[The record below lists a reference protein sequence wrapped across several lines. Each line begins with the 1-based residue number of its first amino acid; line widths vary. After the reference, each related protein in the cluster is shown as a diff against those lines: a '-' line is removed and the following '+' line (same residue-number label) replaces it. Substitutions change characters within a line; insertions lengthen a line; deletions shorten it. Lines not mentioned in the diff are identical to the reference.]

1 MKFSR
6 INVHNVHE
14 LVPHWAIDPFVLA
27 RHLDD
32 LFSTERGSQIAPT
45 GPALYKSLDFW
56 IEVDALAS
64 PPTVRVCTPDD
75 HVNLNGH
82 LIITCSSMA
91 HERAQI
97 DVPLNPIFKGYEHL
111 AGTYSVY
118 MHSFQTEVPLGY
130 VGMTKQ
136 RWFER
141 YAQHISSARTGSPFL
156 FHQALRKH
164 HEEQVLHKVFM
175 CELDHD
181 RALEYEEEWVGMFGL
196 YPLGLNM
203 IPGGRA
209 GFAYLAKL
217 GLEARSA
224 EARDSFVEQ
233 LSTRESLEGR
243 PNPLCAAR
251 WENDSSYVERV
262 VCGHSGRL
270 TVEQVQLIRLGASLG
285 KSLSTLAAETAA
297 RNVRQVQNVLA
308 GRTYARIKKG
318 G

>member
-1 MKFSR
+1 MKFNR

-14 LVPHWAIDPFVLA
+14 LVPQWAIDPFVLA
-27 RHLDD
+27 RHLDS
-32 LFSTERGSQIAPT
+32 LFATEPGSQLAPT
-45 GPALYKSLDFW
+45 GSAMYQSLNFW
-56 IEVDALAS
+56 IEVDAMAS

-75 HVNLNGH
+75 QINLNGH
-82 LIITCSSMA
+82 LIITCSSIA
-91 HERAQI
+91 HEHAQI
-97 DVPLNPIFKGYEHL
+97 DVPLNPIFKGFVPL

-136 RWFER
+136 RWFDR
-141 YAQHISSARTGSPFL
+141 YAQHVSSARTGSPFL

-164 HEEQVLHKVFM
+164 HAETVLHKVFM
-175 CELDHD
+175 NGIDHD
-181 RALEYEEEWVGMFGL
+181 RALEYEEKWIGMFGL

-203 IPGGRA
+203 IPGGLA

-217 GLEARSA
+217 GLQARTA
-224 EARDSFVEQ
+224 EARDSVIEQ
-233 LSTRESLEGR
+233 LSTSVLLEGR

-251 WENDSSYVERV
+251 WETDSNFVERV

-270 TVEQVQLIRLGASLG
+270 TAEQVRLIRIGTTLG
-285 KSLSTLAAETAA
+285 KSLNTLVKESSA

-308 GRTYARIKKG
+308 GRTYVRIK
-318 G
+318 